1 MIEKKIP
8 VCFSSGTG
16 RTGSLIA
23 IDICMR
29 SYESKRVVDIL
40 SCVSSMRKERAGVVQ
55 NKEQYALIYKVL
67 VFITLSA
74 NSRKLL
80 FRKKGLIQKS
90 LCWTLGGILDNN
102 RTIKLLSIRNGF
114 LQFRNRYY
122 YYKCNNCQLVFLY
135 YICVWEKKTNTLIYN
150 FNSMSYHGVS

>member
-67 VFITLSA
+67 VLLLYLQTVENCCLG
-74 NSRKLL
+74 RKTW
-80 FRKKGLIQKS
+80 FRSYCVGL
-90 LCWTLGGILDNN
+90 
-102 RTIKLLSIRNGF
+102 
-114 LQFRNRYY
+114 
-122 YYKCNNCQLVFLY
+122 
-135 YICVWEKKTNTLIYN
+135 
-150 FNSMSYHGVS
+150 

>member
-16 RTGSLIA
+16 RTGTLIA

-67 VFITLSA
+67 VLLLYLQTVENCCLG
-74 NSRKLL
+74 RK
-80 FRKKGLIQKS
+80 
-90 LCWTLGGILDNN
+90 T
-102 RTIKLLSIRNGF
+102 
-114 LQFRNRYY
+114 
-122 YYKCNNCQLVFLY
+122 
-135 YICVWEKKTNTLIYN
+135 
-150 FNSMSYHGVS
+150 